1 MSLRMHPT
9 RGNGGRLRAATHG
22 AGRSRPGVCLG
33 VPALCLL
40 ISAVPAWCGAGPGK
54 PPSTILLRDVTKETG
69 ITFVHTDGSGGGYY
83 IVETVASGLALFD
96 YDNDGDLDIYFL
108 NGGALKGTKYKTP
121 PRNALY
127 RNDGN
132 WKFTDVTKQS
142 GLGDTGH
149 ALAVT
154 VGDYDNDGYQDV
166 YVTNFGPNVLF
177 HNNGNGTFT
186 DVTKQAGVA
195 DGSKAGAGANF
206 LDIDKDGDLDLFVA
220 HYVDFT
226 YEKHVPAVV
235 SGYTIYVGPRA
246 YQPTAATLFRNNGDG
261 TFTDISVE
269 SGIAAKK
276 GTGMGTVCADFDNDG
291 DTDIYVANDLMPN
304 FLWQNDG
311 TGKFRD
317 VGTLAGVAYN
327 MHGDEMGSM
336 GAGCGD
342 YNNDGLLDFYV
353 TAYQQQ
359 FPSLYKNLGD
369 GLFED
374 VGFSSGAAAGM
385 GHTVQWGNDFADFD
399 NDGDRDLF
407 IALGHLEDSIENW
420 DKRASYLAANVLMM
434 NLGNGKFVDVSGA
447 SGDGLK
453 IKLSSRGV
461 GLDDL
466 DNDGDVDV
474 VVLNSRR
481 EPTILRNDSPNQG
494 HWLQVKL
501 RGTKTNRDGVG
512 AHVKVC
518 AGDPAGSGPPLT
530 LLDEVHSGRGYQS
543 HYGTRLYFGLGNRT
557 RIERVEV
564 SWIGGGTDVFKDI
577 AVDQLVTLT
586 EGGDKKTQK

>member
-1 MSLRMHPT
+1 MSPRENQTWDVRERTWGGILFRPRM
-9 RGNGGRLRAATHG
+9 AAYVF
-22 AGRSRPGVCLG
+22 ALAILVLDA
-33 VPALCLL
+33 PARCETA
-40 ISAVPAWCGAGPGK
+40 SGK
-54 PPSTILLRDVTKETG
+54 PASTILLHDVTKETG
-69 ITFVHTDGSGGGYY
+69 IPFVHTDGSSGGYY

-96 YDNDGDLDIYFL
+96 YDNDGDVDVYFL
-108 NGGALKGTKYKTP
+108 NGGALKDTQYKAP

-132 WKFTDVTKQS
+132 WKFTDVTEQS

-149 ALAVT
+149 ALAVA
-154 VGDYDNDGYQDV
+154 VGDYDNDGRQDV

-195 DGSKAGAGANF
+195 DGSKVGAGANF
-206 LDIDKDGDLDLFVA
+206 LDIDQDGDLDLFVA

-226 YEKHVPAVV
+226 YEKNVPAVV
-235 SGYTIYVGPRA
+235 SGYAIYVGPRA
-246 YQPTAATLFRNNGDG
+246 YPPTAATLFRNNGDG
-261 TFTDISVE
+261 TFTDISAE
-269 SGIAAKK
+269 SGIASKK

-311 TGKFRD
+311 TGKFQE
-317 VGTLAGVAYN
+317 VGTLAGLAYN

-336 GAGCGD
+336 GASVAD

-374 VGFSSGAAAGM
+374 VGFSSGASAGM

-407 IALGHLEDSIENW
+407 VALGHLEDSIEHW
-420 DKRASYLAANVLMM
+420 DKRASYLATNVLMM
-434 NLGNGKFVDVSGA
+434 NLGNGKFVDVSDA
-447 SGDGLK
+447 SGDGMK
-453 IKLSSRGV
+453 VKLSSRGI

-481 EPTILRNDSPNQG
+481 EPTILRNDSPDQG

-512 AHVKVC
+512 AHVKVF
-518 AGDPAGSGPPLT
+518 AADPAVDAGKPLT
-530 LLDEVHSGRGYQS
+530 LIDEVHSGRGYQS
-543 HYGTRLYFGLGNRT
+543 HYGTRLYFGLGKRT
-557 RIERVEV
+557 KIDRVEV
-564 SWIGGGTDVFKDI
+564 SWIGGGTDVFRDI
-577 AVDQLVTLT
+577 APDQLVTLT